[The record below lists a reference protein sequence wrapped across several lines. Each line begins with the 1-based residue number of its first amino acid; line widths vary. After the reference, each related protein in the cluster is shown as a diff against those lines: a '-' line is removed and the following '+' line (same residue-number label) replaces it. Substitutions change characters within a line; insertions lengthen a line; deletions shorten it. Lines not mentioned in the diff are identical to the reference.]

1 MRAILLLAWAIAGAS
16 LAVACGG
23 DSSEPAAA
31 TTTPEASVA
40 TATPYAVEPS
50 PTIVA
55 NVAPDTP
62 AEVTYVVEPG
72 DTLSGIAPR
81 FDVTVE
87 AIAARNDIADVTQI
101 YVGQTLVIPTGPV
114 EEDGDD
120 ATDEDPSTYVV
131 QAGDTA
137 SEIAL
142 AFGATVEELAEANGV
157 TVEEI
162 ANLHIGD
169 RLTLPRPR

>member
-1 MRAILLLAWAIAGAS
+1 MRAILLLALAIVGAS
-16 LAVACGG
+16 LVAACGG
-23 DSSEPAAA
+23 DSPEPATA
-31 TTTPEASVA
+31 TATPEASVA

-55 NVAPDTP
+55 NLAPDAP

-72 DTLSGIAPR
+72 DSLSGISAR
-81 FDVTVE
+81 FDVTIE

-101 YVGQTLVIPTGPV
+101 YVGQTLVIPTGAV
-114 EEDGDD
+114 EEEGAD
-120 ATDEDPSTYVV
+120 ATNEDPSTYVV

-137 SEIAL
+137 FEIARS
-142 AFGATVEELAEANGV
+142 FGATVDELAEANGV
-157 TVEEI
+157 TIEEL
-162 ANLHIGD
+162 ANLQIGD

>member
-1 MRAILLLAWAIAGAS
+1 MRAILLLASAIAAAS
-16 LAVACGG
+16 LAAACGG
-23 DSSEPAAA
+23 DSSELAAA
-31 TTTPEASVA
+31 TTTPEASVP

-55 NVAPDTP
+55 NLAPDAP

-72 DTLSGIAPR
+72 DTLS
-81 FDVTVE
+81 E
-87 AIAARNDIADVTQI
+87 IAARFDATVPLIMERNELTDATLI

-114 EEDGDD
+114 EEDGGG

-131 QAGDTA
+131 KAGDTA
-137 SEIAL
+137 FEIARS
-142 AFGATVEELAEANGV
+142 FGATVEELAAANGV
-157 TVEEI
+157 TVEKL
-162 ANLHIGD
+162 ANLQIGD

>member
-1 MRAILLLAWAIAGAS
+1 MRAILLLAWAIAAAS
-16 LAVACGG
+16 LVVACGG
-23 DSSEPAAA
+23 DSSELAAA

-55 NVAPDTP
+55 NGAPEAPT
-62 AEVTYVVEPG
+62 EVTYVVEPG
-72 DTLSGIAPR
+72 DTLSGIAAR

-87 AIAARNDIADVTQI
+87 FIAARNDIADVTQI
-101 YVGQTLVIPTGPV
+101 YVGQTLVISTGAL
-114 EEDGDD
+114 EEDADD
-120 ATDEDPSTYVV
+120 STDEDPSTYVV

-157 TVEEI
+157 TVAEL
-162 ANLHIGD
+162 ANLQIGD

>member
-1 MRAILLLAWAIAGAS
+1 MRAILLLTLTIAGAL
-16 LAVACGG
+16 LAAACGG

-55 NVAPDTP
+55 NLAPDAP

-72 DTLSGIAPR
+72 DTLS
-81 FDVTVE
+81 E
-87 AIAARNDIADVTQI
+87 IAARFDATVSLIMKRNDLTDATLI
-101 YVGQTLVIPTGPV
+101 YVGQTLVIPTGPA

-120 ATDEDPSTYVV
+120 ATDEDPSTYIVE
-131 QAGDTA
+131 AGDTA
-137 SEIAL
+137 FEIARS
-142 AFGATVEELAEANGV
+142 FGATVEELAEANGV
-157 TVEEI
+157 TVEEL
-162 ANLHIGD
+162 ANLQVGD

>member
-1 MRAILLLAWAIAGAS
+1 MRAILLLASAITGAS
-16 LAVACGG
+16 LVAACGG

-31 TTTPEASVA
+31 TATPEASVP

-55 NVAPDTP
+55 NLAPDAP

-72 DTLSGIAPR
+72 DTLS
-81 FDVTVE
+81 E
-87 AIAARNDIADVTQI
+87 IAARFDATVSLIMERNDLTDATLI
-101 YVGQTLVIPTGPV
+101 YVGQALVIPTGPV
-114 EEDGDD
+114 EDD
-120 ATDEDPSTYVV
+120 VPDEDPSTYIV

-137 SEIAL
+137 FEIAR
-142 AFGATVEELAEANGV
+142 AFGATVEELAEANSV
-157 TVEEI
+157 TVEEL
-162 ANLHIGD
+162 ANLQIGD